1 MKDFCFRN
9 LTTKIMKK
17 ILLALLFPLFMQAQV
32 GINTTTPDASSML
45 DISATNKGLLIPR
58 VSIPNLN
65 AAAPVTTPAT
75 SLLVY
80 NTNTTTGVGFYYWDG
95 TKWTPF
101 TGGTSHWTKVGN
113 NIYNNNSANVG
124 VGTTTPTTK
133 FHVENIGAPGSLLN
147 QTFETN
153 NISPLTTGG
162 SANWATQTS
171 VKYAGTYAAK
181 SGTIGDSQSTQMLH
195 TVVVP
200 AGGATL
206 SFFYNVS
213 SESGFDYLRFYI
225 DGVQQ
230 NQWSGT
236 IGWTQQT
243 YILAAGSRTLRWE
256 YSKDSSA
263 SSGTDAAY
271 IDNITITTAAPAAMR
286 IVDGNQ
292 SLGKVLTS
300 DANGNASWQSITNSS
315 IADIPLMASL
325 NGLRI
330 PICNSVSVGATGS
343 FSITVKGVPTTVN
356 WEVLAKQGKSGSTNV
371 SGQQV
376 ANAEVLAERLQ
387 VRYDFTPQLPFNPNG
402 FIFSANNSSGFSDV
416 FALNYANKSQSSVTI
431 NIARVERF
439 AEQSGANCW
448 TGQFYF
454 DAFITN

>member
-1 MKDFCFRN
+1 
-9 LTTKIMKK
+9 MKK
-17 ILLALLFPLFMQAQV
+17 LLFILLLLPIILQAQV

-45 DISATNKGLLIPR
+45 DINATDKGLLIPR

-65 AAAPVTTPAT
+65 AASPITAPAT

-80 NTNTTTGVGFYYWDG
+80 NTNTTTGAGFYYWDG

-113 NIYNNNSANVG
+113 DIYNNNTANVG

-133 FHVENIGAPGSLLN
+133 FHVENIGVPGSLLN
-147 QTFETN
+147 QDFETN
-153 NISPLTTGG
+153 TITPLTTGG
-162 SANWATQTS
+162 SANWTTQTS

-181 SGTIGDSQSTQMLH
+181 SGTITDSQTTQMSH
-195 TVVVP
+195 TIVVP

-206 SFFYNVS
+206 SFYYNVS
-213 SESGFDYLRFYI
+213 SEVNYDYLRFYI
-225 DGVQQ
+225 DGIQQ

-236 IGWTQQT
+236 IGWTQQS

-256 YSKDSSA
+256 YSKDSSS

-271 IDNITITTAAPAAMR
+271 IDNITIVTAAPAAMR

-292 SLGKVLTS
+292 SSGKVLTS
-300 DANGNASWQSITNSS
+300 DASGNASWQSITNSS
-315 IADIPLMASL
+315 ISDIPIMASVQ
-325 NGLRI
+325 GMII
-330 PICNSVSVGATGS
+330 PICNDVSVGTTGS
-343 FSITVKGVPTTVN
+343 FSTTIKGVPTTVS
-356 WEVLAKQGKSGSTNV
+356 WEVLARQQKSASQLV
-371 SGQQV
+371 SGNQL
-376 ANAEVLAERLQ
+376 ARAEILAERLQ
-387 VRYDFTPQLPFNPNG
+387 VRYDFSPQLPFNPNG
-402 FIFSANNSSGFSDV
+402 FIFSANNNSGHPDV
-416 FALNYANKSQSSVTI
+416 FVLNYANKSQSSVTI

>member
-1 MKDFCFRN
+1 
-9 LTTKIMKK
+9 MKK
-17 ILLALLFPLFMQAQV
+17 LLLALLLPILMQAQV

-45 DISATNKGLLIPR
+45 DINATDKGLLIPR

-80 NTNTTTGVGFYYWDG
+80 NTNAATGIGFYYWDSA
-95 TKWTPF
+95 KWTPF

-113 NIYNNNSANVG
+113 DISNNNSANVG

-133 FHVENIGAPGSLLN
+133 FHIENIGAPGSLLN

-153 NISPLTTGG
+153 TITPLTTSG

-181 SGTIGDSQSTQMLH
+181 SGTIGDSQNTQMSH

-200 AGGATL
+200 TGGATL

-213 SESGFDYLRFYI
+213 SESGYDYLSFYI

-230 NQWSGT
+230 NQWSGA
-236 IGWTQQT
+236 IGWTQQA

-256 YSKDSSA
+256 YSKDSSS

-271 IDNITITTAAPAAMR
+271 VDNLTITTAAPAAMR

-292 SLGKVLTS
+292 SAGKVLTS
-300 DANGNASWQSITNSS
+300 DASGNASWQSITNSS
-315 IADIPLMASL
+315 ISDIPIMASVQ
-325 NGLRI
+325 GMVI
-330 PICNSVSVGATGS
+330 PICNSIVSGSTGS
-343 FSITVKGVPTTVN
+343 FSVNIKGVPTTVSWN
-356 WEVLAKQGKSGSTNV
+356 VLLKQGKSGSTLV

-376 ANAEVLAERLQ
+376 ANAEVKAERIQ
-387 VRYDFTPQLPFNPNG
+387 VRYTFSPQLPFSPQG
-402 FIFSANNSSGFSDV
+402 IIFSANNNSGFPDTFV
-416 FALNYANKSQSSVTI
+416 LNYANKSQTAMTV
-431 NIARVERF
+431 NIARTDVY

-454 DAFITN
+454 DVFMTN

>member
-1 MKDFCFRN
+1 
-9 LTTKIMKK
+9 MKK
-17 ILLALLFPLFMQAQV
+17 LLFTLLLLPLILQAQV

-45 DISATNKGLLIPR
+45 DINATDKGLLIPR

-65 AAAPVTTPAT
+65 AASPITAPAT

-80 NTNTTTGVGFYYWDG
+80 NTNTTTGAGFYYWDG

-113 NIYNNNSANVG
+113 DIYNNNSANVG

-147 QTFETN
+147 QNFETN
-153 NISPLTTGG
+153 TITPLTTGG
-162 SANWATQTS
+162 SANWATQTT
-171 VKYAGTYAAK
+171 VKFAGTYAAK
-181 SGTIGDSQSTQMLH
+181 SGTIADSQTTQMSH
-195 TVVVP
+195 TIVIP

-206 SFFYNVS
+206 SFYYNVS
-213 SESGFDYLRFYI
+213 SESGYDYLRFYI

-230 NQWSGT
+230 NQWSGA
-236 IGWTQQT
+236 IGWTQQS

-256 YSKDSSA
+256 YSKDSSS

-271 IDNITITTAAPAAMR
+271 IDNITIATAAPAAMR

-292 SLGKVLTS
+292 ATGKVLTS
-300 DANGNASWQSITNSS
+300 DASGNASWQSITNSS
-315 IADIPLMASL
+315 ISDIPIMATVQ
-325 NGLRI
+325 GMVI
-330 PICNSVSVGATGS
+330 PICNSVSVGSTGS
-343 FSITVKGVPTTVN
+343 FSTTIKGVPTTVS
-356 WEVLAKQGKSGSTNV
+356 WEVLARQQKSGSQLV
-371 SGQQV
+371 SGNQV
-376 ANAEVLAERLQ
+376 AQAEVLAERLQ
-387 VRYDFTPQLPFNPNG
+387 VRYNFSPQLPFNPNG
-402 FIFSANNSSGFSDV
+402 FIFSANNNSGHPDV
-416 FALNYANKSQSSVTI
+416 FVLNYANKSQSSVTI

-439 AEQSGANCW
+439 AEQSGASCW

>member
-1 MKDFCFRN
+1 
-9 LTTKIMKK
+9 MKK
-17 ILLALLFPLFMQAQV
+17 LLFTLLLLPLILQAQV

-45 DISATNKGLLIPR
+45 DINATDKGLLIPR

-65 AAAPVTTPAT
+65 AASPITAPAT

-80 NTNTTTGVGFYYWDG
+80 NTNTTTGAGFYYWDG

-113 NIYNNNSANVG
+113 DIYNNNSANVG

-147 QTFETN
+147 QNFETN
-153 NISPLTTGG
+153 TITPLTTGG
-162 SANWATQTS
+162 SANWATQTT
-171 VKYAGTYAAK
+171 VKFAGTYAAK
-181 SGTIGDSQSTQMLH
+181 SGTIADSQTTQMSH
-195 TVVVP
+195 TIVIP

-206 SFFYNVS
+206 SFYYNVS
-213 SESGFDYLRFYI
+213 SESGYDYLRFYI

-230 NQWSGT
+230 NQWSGA
-236 IGWTQQT
+236 IGWTQQS

-256 YSKDSSA
+256 YSKDSSS

-271 IDNITITTAAPAAMR
+271 IDNITIATAAPAAIR

-292 SLGKVLTS
+292 ATGKVLTS
-300 DANGNASWQSITNSS
+300 DVNGNASWQSITNSS
-315 IADIPLMASL
+315 ISDIPIMATVQ
-325 NGLRI
+325 GMVI
-330 PICNSVSVGATGS
+330 PICNSVSVGSTGS
-343 FSITVKGVPTTVN
+343 FSTTIKGVPTTVS
-356 WEVLAKQGKSGSTNV
+356 WEVLARQQKSGSQLV
-371 SGQQV
+371 SGNQV
-376 ANAEVLAERLQ
+376 AQAEVLAERLQ
-387 VRYDFTPQLPFNPNG
+387 VRYNFSPQLPFNPNG
-402 FIFSANNSSGFSDV
+402 FIFSANNNSGHPDV
-416 FALNYANKSQSSVTI
+416 FVLNYANKSQSSVTI
-431 NIARVERF
+431 NVARVERF

>member
-1 MKDFCFRN
+1 
-9 LTTKIMKK
+9 MKK
-17 ILLALLFPLFMQAQV
+17 LLFILLLLPLILQAQV

-45 DISATNKGLLIPR
+45 DINATDKGLLIPR

-65 AAAPVTTPAT
+65 AASPITAPAT

-80 NTNTTTGVGFYYWDG
+80 NTNTTTGTGFYYWDG

-113 NIYNNNSANVG
+113 DIYNNNTANVG

-147 QTFETN
+147 QDFETN
-153 NISPLTTGG
+153 AITPLTTGG
-162 SANWATQTS
+162 SANWATQTT
-171 VKYAGTYAAK
+171 VKFAGTYAAK
-181 SGTIGDSQSTQMLH
+181 SGTITDSQTTQMSH
-195 TVVVP
+195 TIVVP

-206 SFFYNVS
+206 SFYYNVS
-213 SESGFDYLRFYI
+213 SEVNYDYLRFYI
-225 DGVQQ
+225 DGIQQ
-230 NQWSGT
+230 NQWSGA
-236 IGWTQQT
+236 IGWTQQS

-256 YSKDSSA
+256 YSKDSSS

-271 IDNITITTAAPAAMR
+271 IDNITIATAAPAAMR

-292 SLGKVLTS
+292 SSGKVLTS
-300 DANGNASWQSITNSS
+300 DASGNASWQSITNSS
-315 IADIPLMASL
+315 ISDIPIMATVQ
-325 NGLRI
+325 GMVI
-330 PICNSVSVGATGS
+330 PICNSVSVGTTGS
-343 FSITVKGVPTTVN
+343 FSTTIKGVPTTVS
-356 WEVLAKQGKSGSTNV
+356 WEVLGRQQKSGSQLV
-371 SGQQV
+371 SGNQV
-376 ANAEVLAERLQ
+376 AQAEVLAERLQ
-387 VRYDFTPQLPFNPNG
+387 VRYNFSPQLPFNPNG
-402 FIFSANNSSGFSDV
+402 FIFSANNNSGHPDV
-416 FALNYANKSQSSVTI
+416 FVLNYANKSQSSVTI

>member
-1 MKDFCFRN
+1 
-9 LTTKIMKK
+9 MKK
-17 ILLALLFPLFMQAQV
+17 LVFTLLLFPLFIQAQV

-45 DISATNKGLLIPR
+45 DINATDKGLLIPR

-65 AAAPVTTPAT
+65 AASPITAPAI

-80 NTNTTTGVGFYYWDG
+80 NTNTTTGAGFYYWDG

-101 TGGTSHWTKVGN
+101 TGGTSHWTKIGN
-113 NIYNNNSANVG
+113 DIYNNNSANVG

-147 QTFETN
+147 QNFETN
-153 NISPLTTGG
+153 TITPLTTGG
-162 SANWATQTS
+162 SANWATQTT
-171 VKYAGTYAAK
+171 VKFAGTYAAK
-181 SGTIGDSQSTQMLH
+181 SGTIADSQTTQMSH
-195 TVVVP
+195 TIVIP

-206 SFFYNVS
+206 SFYYNVS
-213 SESGFDYLRFYI
+213 SESGYDYLRFYI

-230 NQWSGT
+230 NQWSGA
-236 IGWTQQT
+236 IGWTQQS

-256 YSKDSSA
+256 YSKDSSS

-271 IDNITITTAAPAAMR
+271 IDNITIATAAPAAMR

-292 SLGKVLTS
+292 ATGKVLTS
-300 DANGNASWQSITNSS
+300 DVNGNASWQSITNSS
-315 IADIPLMASL
+315 ISDIPIMASVQ
-325 NGLRI
+325 GMII
-330 PICNSVSVGATGS
+330 PICNDVSVGTTGS
-343 FSITVKGVPTTVN
+343 FSTTIKGVPTTVS
-356 WEVLAKQGKSGSTNV
+356 WEVLARQQKSASQLV
-371 SGQQV
+371 SGNQL
-376 ANAEVLAERLQ
+376 ARAEILAERLQ
-387 VRYDFTPQLPFNPNG
+387 VRYDFSPQLPFNPNG
-402 FIFSANNSSGFSDV
+402 FIFSANNNSGHPDV
-416 FALNYANKSQSSVTI
+416 FVLNYANKSQSSVTI

>member
-1 MKDFCFRN
+1 
-9 LTTKIMKK
+9 
-17 ILLALLFPLFMQAQV
+17 MQAQV

-65 AAAPVTTPAT
+65 AAAPVTAPAV

-80 NTNTTTGVGFYYWDG
+80 NTNATSGIGFYYWDG

-113 NIYNNNSANVG
+113 DIYNNNTANVG

-133 FHVENIGAPGSLLN
+133 LHVENIGAPGSLLN

-153 NISPLTTGG
+153 TITPFTTSG
-162 SANWATQTS
+162 SANWATQTTQ
-171 VKYAGTYAAK
+171 KYAGTYAAK
-181 SGTIGDSQSTQMLH
+181 SGTIGDSQSTQMSH

-206 SFFYNVS
+206 SFYFNVS
-213 SESGFDYLRFYI
+213 SESGYDYLRFYI

-230 NQWSGT
+230 NQWSGA

-256 YSKDSSA
+256 YIKDLSA
-263 SSGTDAAY
+263 SSGADAAY
-271 IDNITITTAAPAAMR
+271 IDNVTITTAAPAAMR

-315 IADIPLMASL
+315 ISDIPIMASIQ
-325 NGLRI
+325 GMTI
-330 PICNSVSVGATGS
+330 PICNSIITGSTGS
-343 FSITVKGVPTTVN
+343 FSVNIKGVPTTVN
-356 WEVLAKQGKSGSTNV
+356 WNVLLKQGKSGSTNV

-376 ANAEVLAERLQ
+376 ANAEVKAERIQ
-387 VRYDFTPQLPFNPNG
+387 VQYTFSPQLPFNPQG
-402 FIFSANNSSGFSDV
+402 IIFSANNNSGFPDTFV
-416 FALNYANKSQSSVTI
+416 LNYANKSQTQITV
-431 NIARVERF
+431 NIARTDVY

-454 DAFITN
+454 DVFMTN

>member
-1 MKDFCFRN
+1 
-9 LTTKIMKK
+9 MKK
-17 ILLALLFPLFMQAQV
+17 ILIALLFPFFIHAQV

-45 DISATNKGLLIPR
+45 DISATDKGLLIPR

-65 AAAPVTTPAT
+65 SAAPITAPAI

-80 NTNTTTGVGFYYWDG
+80 NTNGATGTGFYYWDG
-95 TKWTPF
+95 IKWTPF

-113 NIYNNNSANVG
+113 DIYNNNSANVG

-153 NISPLTTGG
+153 TISPFTTGG
-162 SANWATQTS
+162 NGNWATQTS

-181 SGTIGDSQSTQMLH
+181 SGTIGDSQSTQMSH
-195 TVVVP
+195 TIVIP

-206 SFFYNVS
+206 SFYYNVS
-213 SESGFDYLRFYI
+213 SESGYDYLRFFI

-230 NQWSGT
+230 NQWSGS

-256 YSKDSSA
+256 YIKDSSA
-263 SSGTDAAY
+263 SSGSDAAY
-271 IDNITITTAAPAAMR
+271 IDNVTITTAAPAAMR

-300 DANGNASWQSITNSS
+300 DASGNASWQSITNSS
-315 IADIPLMASL
+315 ISDIPIMASIQ
-325 NGLRI
+325 GMVI
-330 PICNSVSVGATGS
+330 PICNSISSGSTGS
-343 FSITVKGVPTTVN
+343 FTVNIKGVPTTVN
-356 WEVLAKQGKSGSTNV
+356 WNVLLKQGKSGSTNV

-376 ANAEVLAERLQ
+376 ANAEVKAERIQ
-387 VRYDFTPQLPFNPNG
+387 VRYTFSPQLPFNPQG
-402 FIFSANNSSGFSDV
+402 IIFSANNNSGFPDTFV
-416 FALNYANKSQSSVTI
+416 LNYANKSQTSITV
-431 NIARVERF
+431 NIARTDVF

-454 DAFITN
+454 DVFMTN